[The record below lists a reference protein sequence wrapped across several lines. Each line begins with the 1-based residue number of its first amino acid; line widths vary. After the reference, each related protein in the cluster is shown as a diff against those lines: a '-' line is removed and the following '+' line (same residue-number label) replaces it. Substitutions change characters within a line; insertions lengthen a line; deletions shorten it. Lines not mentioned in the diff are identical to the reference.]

1 MLNIMRSK
9 SLSRIALTLALGTA
23 LVALPP
29 LAYSKQRVELTDYQ
43 KQWGFSPLVVT
54 KGGEIIWLGGHT
66 TTTDDNGKD
75 ISYDFKAQVRQIF
88 KNIDA
93 DLQRVG
99 GNVSDLV
106 SITVYVNDPRMNQ
119 TEAEVIKEV
128 FKDGPYPGSA
138 LLTISNFARPGI
150 VVEVQGIAVIKD
162 ELNRPPAKLPA
173 QQKSE

>member
-1 MLNIMRSK
+1 MPSK
-9 SLSRIALTLALGTA
+9 SIPAIALILALGTS
-23 LVALPP
+23 LVSLPQ
-29 LAYSKQRVELTDYQ
+29 LAHSKQRVELTDYQ

-54 KGGEIIWLGGHT
+54 KGGEVVWLGGHT
-66 TTTDDNGKD
+66 TTTDENGKD

-88 KNIDA
+88 RNIDA
-93 DLQRVG
+93 DLHRVG
-99 GNVSDLV
+99 GSVSDLV

-150 VVEVQGIAVIKD
+150 VVEVQGIAVIND
-162 ELNRPPAKLPA
+162 ELNRPPAK
-173 QQKSE
+173 

>member
-1 MLNIMRSK
+1 MSSITGLK
-9 SLSRIALTLALGTA
+9 TALTLSLGLALAVFHPAAGA
-23 LVALPP
+23 
-29 LAYSKQRVELTDYQ
+29 KQLVELSDYQ

-66 TTTDDNGKD
+66 TTTDENGKD

-88 KNIDA
+88 KNIDT
-93 DLQRVG
+93 DLRRVG
-99 GNVSDLV
+99 GSVSDLV

-119 TEAEVIKEV
+119 AEAEVIKEV
-128 FKDGPYPGSA
+128 FKDGPYPGSS

-162 ELNRPPAKLPA
+162 ELHRPPAK
-173 QQKSE
+173 